1 MNDQAML
8 NEAVEGTGGFRLAP
22 SYDLQLPPPQDVNR
36 ATRLQTLPIYLPIA
50 FVVMGSMDRPFR
62 VIVVGGGV
70 GGLTAAHTLH
80 RANIDYIVL
89 EKGLVAPPM
98 GASIGIYP
106 HGSRILEQI
115 GCLADVEAECYPLGK
130 SQNLL
135 PDGRTFID
143 SDFFRHC
150 IRQHGYPIPVL
161 ERRRFLEIL
170 YENHPDKSKIR
181 SGAAVVDVIDH
192 DKGIRVILADG
203 SVEEG
208 DLVIGCDGVHSNI
221 RNIMWRNANA
231 AVPGMITT
239 SEKKSLFCDWTALA
253 GFSPTIPGMSNCN
266 MTCTHYPGK
275 SFLVI
280 GQKKYTFW
288 FVFFKN
294 EERRYW
300 PTSPRWT
307 AQDAEKRATECAD
320 CPISD
325 TQVFGELWRT
335 RVRGDL
341 VNVEEGLFKHMYFG
355 RIVLAGDAVHKMTP
369 NIGLGGNASMESIT
383 VLSNL
388 LRRAVQAHPSGKPD
402 KKMLETVLE
411 EYQTLR
417 YDRMAKIIHFS
428 SEATKMQAWDSLYYK
443 AISRILPF
451 LPDNTVAKQTGE
463 LIKGAAKL
471 DYVPTSAA
479 RKGTIA
485 WDDEGHRPLGVQT
498 AAVSNASRLI
508 QLPVALLSF
517 GFSLFFLAGLK
528 L

>member
-1 MNDQAML
+1 
-8 NEAVEGTGGFRLAP
+8 
-22 SYDLQLPPPQDVNR
+22 
-36 ATRLQTLPIYLPIA
+36 
-50 FVVMGSMDRPFR
+50 MGSAERPFR

-80 RANIDYIVL
+80 RAGIDYVVL

-115 GCLADVEAECYPLGK
+115 GCLADVEDECVTLGK

-135 PDGRTFID
+135 PDGRTIFS
-143 SDFFRHC
+143 SDFFKYS
-150 IRQHGYPIPVL
+150 RQYHGYPIPVL

-170 YENHPDKSKIR
+170 YENTPDKSKIR
-181 SGAAVVDVIDH
+181 SGTAVVDVIDH
-192 DKGIRVILADG
+192 ETGVKAILADG

-208 DLVIGCDGVHSNI
+208 DLVLGVDGVHSNI

-231 AVPGMITT
+231 AVPGLITT
-239 SEKKSLFCDWTALA
+239 AEKKSLICDWTALA
-253 GFSPTIPGMSNCN
+253 GFSPTVPGMSNCN

-294 EERRYW
+294 EETRYW
-300 PTSPRWT
+300 PSSPRWT
-307 AQDAEKRATECAD
+307 AQDAEKRAAECAD

-325 TQVFGELWRT
+325 TQVFGELWRS

-369 NIGLGGNASMESIT
+369 NIGLGGNASMESVV

-388 LRRAVQAHPSGKPD
+388 LHRAVQAHPSGKPD
-402 KKMLETVLE
+402 KKMLETILE

-417 YDRMAKIIHFS
+417 YDRMQKVIHFS
-428 SEATKMQAWDSLYYK
+428 GEATRLQAWDSLYYK
-443 AISRILPF
+443 TLSRVIPYF
-451 LPDNTVAKQTGE
+451 PDTTSAKRTAE
-463 LIKGAAKL
+463 LIKAAAKL
-471 DYVPTSAA
+471 DYVPTSPA
-479 RKGTIA
+479 RKGTVA
-485 WDDEGHRPLGVQT
+485 WEDDGQRALGAHQ
-498 AAVSNASRLI
+498 AAVSSVRRLI
-508 QLPVALLSF
+508 QIPVVLLSF
-517 GFSLFFLAGLK
+517 GLSFFYLSGIK